1 MHSLKIKHLTDA
13 TYLLTIAFAVIIDT
27 NVSVHAENISLSY
40 SNLSAGQSIKQF
52 LSNQSFSLSLE
63 REKSLIRCPN
73 RVQGDR
79 VTLIFGAT
87 ETTTAKKFKRQFLT
101 GNQCDPRRDK
111 KVAQLFSKVAK
122 IISTAYF
129 TLIDR
134 FQNSPKISNLF
145 RLLFRANLLPRT
157 CQKSPN
163 LVTLPAATNTTAYIF
178 FLRRARDLEIACARL
193 IVSQEVKSK
202 GKAAAV
208 DPFARR
214 VDSLKTNYNCNST
227 FFADSVTVKVPFYK

>member
-27 NVSVHAENISLSY
+27 NVSVHAENISLSHIQIFQHR
-40 SNLSAGQSIKQF
+40 AGQSIKQF

-101 GNQCDPRRDK
+101 GNQCDPRQDK
-111 KVAQLFSKVAK
+111 KKLPSC
-122 IISTAYF
+122 
-129 TLIDR
+129 
-134 FQNSPKISNLF
+134 FQKLPK
-145 RLLFRANLLPRT
+145 
-157 CQKSPN
+157 
-163 LVTLPAATNTTAYIF
+163 
-178 FLRRARDLEIACARL
+178 
-193 IVSQEVKSK
+193 
-202 GKAAAV
+202 
-208 DPFARR
+208 
-214 VDSLKTNYNCNST
+214 
-227 FFADSVTVKVPFYK
+227 